1 MWLLFFR
8 LRFPASGMTST
19 ETTTIITRP
28 ALTMPGTMTKT
39 STVDQQQNPLLRQ
52 TELPPFAQITTEHVV
67 PAVKQ
72 VLKEGEEALSSVL
85 SSCTPPTWKNLVAPL
100 EALDDRIHQA
110 WSPVSHLHGVADSE
124 ALREAYKISLPLLS
138 EFNTELT
145 QNQDLYRAFQTLA
158 ESTEYPLLEAAQ
170 RRVIDNSLRDFRLG
184 GVALSPEHKT
194 RFKAIVR
201 RLSELSTH
209 FEEQVLDAT
218 EAWSKH
224 VTDAKQLRGLPDSA
238 LTQAR
243 EKAKAAD
250 KEGWLLGLDA
260 PCYIAVVTYAEDAEL
275 RRELYAAYSTRAS
288 DQGPHADQ
296 WDNGPVLDEILALR
310 HELSGLLDF
319 GNYGEYS
326 LATKM
331 ADSAGEVLGF
341 LQDLATR
348 AHPIAEQELA
358 ELKGFAATEFDR
370 TQLEPWDIAYY
381 SEKLRQHR
389 YAFSQEDLRPY
400 FPLPRVLN
408 GLFGILQKLFGIQLE
423 IREGVESW
431 HADVSCYR
439 ILDADGE
446 LRGSCYIDLY
456 ARSGKR
462 NGAWMDECRQ
472 RRRTEAGIQNP
483 VAFVNCNF
491 APPAGGKPALLTHDD
506 VLTLFHEFGHA
517 MHHLLTRVEY
527 ASVSGINGV
536 EWDAVELPS
545 QLLENWCWEREALD
559 LISGHLDSGETLP
572 EALYEKLLGARNF
585 HSALQMV
592 RQLEF
597 SLFDFRLHLEY
608 QAGGDTNQVQAMLD
622 TVRAEV
628 AVIQPPTWNRFAH
641 SFGHIFAGGY
651 GAGYYSYKWA
661 EVLSSDAYSRFE
673 EQGVFDS
680 ATGQRFLK
688 AVLEQGGTRGAMELF
703 VEFRGRKPKIDALLR
718 HSGITT

>member
-1 MWLLFFR
+1 M
-8 LRFPASGMTST
+8 

-28 ALTMPGTMTKT
+28 NLTMPGTMTKT
-39 STVDQQQNPLLRQ
+39 STVNQQQNPLLRQ
-52 TELPPFAQITTEHVV
+52 QALPPFAQISTEHVV
-67 PAVKQ
+67 PAVQQ
-72 VLKEGEEALSSVL
+72 VLKEGKEALNSVL
-85 SSCTPPTWKNLVAPL
+85 DSCTPPTWENLVAPL

-110 WSPVSHLHGVADSE
+110 WSPVSHLHGVVDSE
-124 ALREAYKISLPLLS
+124 ALREAYKTSLPLLS

-145 QNQDLYRAFQTLA
+145 QNEDLYRAFQALA
-158 ESTEYPLLEAAQ
+158 ESTEYPLLDTAQ

-201 RLSELSTH
+201 RLSELSTR

-224 VTDAKQLRGLPDSA
+224 INDSEQLRGLPDST

-243 EKAKAAD
+243 EKAKAKD
-250 KEGWLLGLDA
+250 LDGWLLGLDA
-260 PCYIAVVTYAEDAEL
+260 PCYIAIVTYAENSDL
-275 RRELYAAYSTRAS
+275 RRELYTAYSTRAS
-288 DQGPHADQ
+288 DQGPHAGQ

-348 AHPIAEQELA
+348 ALPIARQELA
-358 ELKGFAATEFDR
+358 ELEAFATTEFDC
-370 TQLEPWDIAYY
+370 TELAPWDIAYC

-400 FPLPRVLN
+400 FPLPRVLD
-408 GLFGILQKLFGIQLE
+408 GLFGILQRLFGIQLE
-423 IREGVESW
+423 IREGVENW
-431 HADVSCYR
+431 HPDVSCYR
-439 ILDADGE
+439 VLDAGGE

-456 ARSGKR
+456 ARAGKR

-472 RRRTEAGIQNP
+472 RRRTGAGIENP

-491 APPAGGKPALLTHDD
+491 APPSGGKPAGLTHDD

-517 MHHLLTRVEY
+517 LHHLLTRVEY

-545 QLLENWCWEREALD
+545 QLLENWCWEREALS
-559 LISGHLDSGETLP
+559 LISAHVDTGEILP
-572 EALYEKLLGARNF
+572 EALYEKLLGAKNF

-608 QAGGDTNQVQAMLD
+608 QAGSRTDQVQAMLD

-628 AVIQPPTWNRFAH
+628 AVIQPPSWNRFAH

-661 EVLSSDAYSRFE
+661 EVLSSDAFSRFE
-673 EQGVFDS
+673 EQGVFDPS
-680 ATGQRFLK
+680 TGRRFLQ

-703 VEFRGRKPKIDALLR
+703 IEFRGRKPKIDALLR
-718 HSGITT
+718 HSGIAA